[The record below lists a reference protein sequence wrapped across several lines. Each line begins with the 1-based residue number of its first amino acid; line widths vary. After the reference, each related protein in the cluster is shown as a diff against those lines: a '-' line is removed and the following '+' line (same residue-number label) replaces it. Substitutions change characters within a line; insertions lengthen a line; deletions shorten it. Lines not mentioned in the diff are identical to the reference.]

1 MKPLSK
7 ILSPFSGAVNSTLSG
22 MSHRTTDLIRQIYIF
37 IILALCVVGI
47 IFGVSLGKK
56 SAKVAGLQLAETT
69 NRIFASD
76 VLQSKD
82 EGGFGSILE
91 SEMRA
96 DKEFSEPKTES
107 LPAREKLRGDDSL
120 HIVEPDRD
128 RHIRSSLD
136 VMERRDLPE
145 PSRLDEANPVADN
158 PVRTIERPLPKSKG
172 EVVDK
177 KTTTTVSSPSKK
189 SDIRNEKPLPLSK
202 DNKKIRPKPIDKSTV
217 ISE

>member
-1 MKPLSK
+1 MKPFSK
-7 ILSPFSGAVNSTLSG
+7 ILSPFSGAVNTTLSG
-22 MSHRTTDLIRQIYIF
+22 MSHRTADLIRQIYIF
-37 IILALCVVGI
+37 IILALCVIGI

-56 SAKVAGLQLAETT
+56 SAKVSGLQLAETT
-69 NRIFASD
+69 NRTFAID
-76 VLQSKD
+76 ALQSRGD
-82 EGGFGSILE
+82 GGFGSILE

-96 DKEFSEPKTES
+96 DKEFSEPKAES

-128 RHIRSSLD
+128 RHIKSSLD
-136 VMERRDLPE
+136 VME
-145 PSRLDEANPVADN
+145 PSRLDESNPVADN

-177 KTTTTVSSPSKK
+177 KTATTVATPMKK
-189 SDIRNEKPLPLSK
+189 NDIRNEKPLPLSK
-202 DNKKIRPKPIDKSTV
+202 DNKKIRLKPIDKSTV